1 MPWPHLKTLLA
12 GDDDNGLTQDEIL
25 EHATMAI
32 AREQCEAFDELCFM
46 WRCEPAALRMKTLD
60 ELADGLHK
68 IRPAGRPNA
77 ALLAEP
83 LKNYLDQSGKTA

>member
-12 GDDDNGLTQDEIL
+12 SDDDEGLSQDEIW
-25 EHATMAI
+25 ERAEKAI
-32 AREQCEAFDELCFM
+32 AAEQCEAFDELCQM

-60 ELADGLHK
+60 ELADGLYK

-83 LKNYLDQSGKTA
+83 LKNYLSGKTA